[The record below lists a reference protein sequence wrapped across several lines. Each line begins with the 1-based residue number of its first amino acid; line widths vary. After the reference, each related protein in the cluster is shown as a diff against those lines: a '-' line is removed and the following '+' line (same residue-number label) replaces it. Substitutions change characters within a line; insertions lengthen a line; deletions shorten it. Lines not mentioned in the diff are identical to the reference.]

1 MLVRGPSSFA
11 GLASVMLLVQCLFL
25 SVAVGLHIADD
36 HGYARERSLERSRLE
51 GRVGIQ
57 QQADSVEDL
66 SDTYEGGHLDGAPD
80 SDVYDSATGD
90 PQRRVGIPGIGF
102 PRGGRVAVVLRGA
115 SFRGKG
121 GKTRKKVG
129 CVNDTESLERQGRAT
144 DSLVRN
150 VIARFEHYGNE
161 VDVVV
166 TDRVCNLT
174 DERIVSRIG
183 RERVKMQSQN
193 ASGHQRTNIMW
204 AIDQLRNYSAEHNM
218 LGSSCG
224 PSNSSCVS
232 VEYSLVLVVRHDT
245 VWQVPI
251 DQWPDADFRKV
262 LFPYHCPYQEGVHDL
277 FAIMPGPYLQFFY
290 DALRWKMCFG
300 KQDGHN
306 CMKGMV
312 QQTNRSSV
320 GVALRA
326 PWAGGNKTLNVFDLW
341 YTYGK
346 KRQFC

>member
-204 AIDQLRNYSAEHNM
+204 AIDQLRNYSAEHGL
-218 LGSSCG
+218 LGSEYRT
-224 PSNSSCVS
+224 SNRSYVA
-232 VEYSLVLVVRHDT
+232 VKYNLVLILRHDT

-262 LFPYHCPYQEGVHDL
+262 LFPYQCPKKGVHDL
-277 FAIMPGPYLQFFY
+277 FAIMPGSYLQFYY
-290 DALRWKMCFG
+290 DILKWKWCFG
-300 KQDGHN
+300 QDDGHD

-312 QQTNRSSV
+312 ERTNQSTV

-326 PWAGGNKTLNVFDLW
+326 PWAGGNKTLNVFSMW
-341 YTYGK
+341 WTYGK

>member
-1 MLVRGPSSFA
+1 
-11 GLASVMLLVQCLFL
+11 MLLLLCLFL
-25 SVAVGLHIADD
+25 PVAVGLHIADA
-36 HGYARERSLERSRLE
+36 HGHARERSPERIRLE
-51 GRVGIQ
+51 GRVGVQ
-57 QQADSVEDL
+57 QHDDPDENV
-66 SDTYEGGHLDGAPD
+66 SDPYEGGHFDGAPD
-80 SDVYDSATGD
+80 TGIHG
-90 PQRRVGIPGIGF
+90 VGF
-102 PRGGRVAVVLRGA
+102 PSGGRVAIVLRGA

-121 GKTRKKVG
+121 GKYRKNAS

-150 VIARFEHYGNE
+150 VIARFERYGNE

-204 AIDQLRNYSAEHNM
+204 AIDQLRNYSAEHGL
-218 LGSSCG
+218 LGSEYRT
-224 PSNSSCVS
+224 SNRSYVA
-232 VEYSLVLVVRHDT
+232 VKYNLVLILRHDT

>member
-1 MLVRGPSSFA
+1 
-11 GLASVMLLVQCLFL
+11 MLLLLCLFL
-25 SVAVGLHIADD
+25 PVAVGLHIADA
-36 HGYARERSLERSRLE
+36 HGHARERSPERIRLE
-51 GRVGIQ
+51 GRVGVQ
-57 QQADSVEDL
+57 QHDDPDENV
-66 SDTYEGGHLDGAPD
+66 SDPYEGGHFDGAPD
-80 SDVYDSATGD
+80 TGIHG
-90 PQRRVGIPGIGF
+90 VGF
-102 PRGGRVAVVLRGA
+102 PSGGRVAIVLRGA

-121 GKTRKKVG
+121 GKYRKNAS

-150 VIARFEHYGNE
+150 VIARFERYGNE

-262 LFPYHCPYQEGVHDL
+262 LFPYQCPKKGVHDL
-277 FAIMPGPYLQFFY
+277 FAIMPGSYLQFYY
-290 DALRWKMCFG
+290 DILKWKWCFG
-300 KQDGHN
+300 QDDGHD

-312 QQTNRSSV
+312 ERTNQSTV

-326 PWAGGNKTLNVFDLW
+326 PWAGGNKTLNVFSMW
-341 YTYGK
+341 WTYGK